1 MARRVPA
8 GLEAKEGRKFGLA
21 VGTAFLV
28 FGGIALWRGLV
39 LAAQVLWGL
48 GGLLILGAALLPA
61 KLKPVERAWMAMAL
75 QISRVMTPIVM
86 GIVYFLVLTPI
97 ALLMR
102 SIRGNPLIHRND
114 SAGYWFI
121 KGKGQDEKSDMR
133 RQF

>member
-1 MARRVPA
+1 MARRVPT
-8 GLEAKEGRKFGLA
+8 GLEAREGRKFGLT

-28 FGGIALWRGLV
+28 LGGVALWRGRELPT
-39 LAAQVLWGL
+39 QILWGL

-75 QISRVMTPIVM
+75 QISKVM
-86 GIVYFLVLTPI
+86 TPI

-102 SIRGNPLIHRND
+102 SAKGNPLVHRID
-114 SAGYWFI
+114 ATGYWFT
-121 KGKGQDEKSDMR
+121 KGEGQDAKSDMR

>member
-1 MARRVPA
+1 MARRIPT
-8 GLEAKEGRKFGLA
+8 GLEAREGRKFGLT

-28 FGGIALWRGLV
+28 LGGIALWRGRV
-39 LAAQVLWGL
+39 LPMQILWGL

-86 GIVYFLVLTPI
+86 GIVYFMVLTPI
-97 ALLMR
+97 ALVMR
-102 SIRGNPLIHRND
+102 STKGNPLVHHSGAN
-114 SAGYWFI
+114 GYWFT
-121 KGKGQDEKSDMR
+121 KGEGQDAKSDMR

>member
-1 MARRVPA
+1 MARRIPT
-8 GLEAKEGRKFGLA
+8 GLEAREGRKFGLT

-28 FGGIALWRGLV
+28 LGGIALWRGRELPT
-39 LAAQVLWGL
+39 QILWGL

-75 QISRVMTPIVM
+75 QISKVMTPIVM

-97 ALLMR
+97 ALVMR
-102 SIRGNPLIHRND
+102 STKGNPLVHRTD
-114 SAGYWFI
+114 ATGYWFT
-121 KGKGQDEKSDMR
+121 KGEGQDAKSDMR

>member
-1 MARRVPA
+1 MARRVPT
-8 GLEAKEGRKFGLA
+8 GLEAREGRKFGLT

-28 FGGIALWRGLV
+28 LGGIALWRGRELPT
-39 LAAQVLWGL
+39 QILWGL

-75 QISRVMTPIVM
+75 QISKVMTPIVM

-97 ALLMR
+97 ALVMR
-102 SIRGNPLIHRND
+102 STRGNPLVHRTD
-114 SAGYWFI
+114 ATGYWFT
-121 KGKGQDEKSDMR
+121 KGEGQDAKSDMR

>member
-1 MARRVPA
+1 MARRVPT
-8 GLEAKEGRKFGLA
+8 GLEAREGRKFGLT

-28 FGGIALWRGLV
+28 LGGVALWRGRELPT
-39 LAAQVLWGL
+39 QILWGL

-75 QISRVMTPIVM
+75 QISKVMTPIVM

-97 ALLMR
+97 ALVMR
-102 SIRGNPLIHRND
+102 STKGNPLVHRTD
-114 SAGYWFI
+114 ATGYWFT
-121 KGKGQDEKSDMR
+121 KGEGQDAKSDMR

>member
-1 MARRVPA
+1 MARRIPT
-8 GLEAKEGRKFGLA
+8 GLEAKEGRKFGLT

-28 FGGIALWRGLV
+28 LGGIALWRGRV
-39 LAAQVLWGL
+39 LPMQILWGL

-75 QISRVMTPIVM
+75 QISKVMTPIVM

-97 ALLMR
+97 ALVMR
-102 SIRGNPLIHRND
+102 STKGNPLVHRTN
-114 SAGYWFI
+114 ATGYWFT
-121 KGKGQDEKSDMR
+121 KGEGQDAKSDMR

>member
-1 MARRVPA
+1 MARRIPT
-8 GLEAKEGRKFGLA
+8 GLEAREGRKFGLT

-28 FGGIALWRGLV
+28 LGGIALWRGRELPT
-39 LAAQVLWGL
+39 QILWGL

-97 ALLMR
+97 ALVIR
-102 SIRGNPLIHRND
+102 SAKGNPLVHRTD
-114 SAGYWFI
+114 ATGYWFT
-121 KGKGQDEKSDMR
+121 KGEGQDAKSDMR

>member
-1 MARRVPA
+1 MARRIPT
-8 GLEAKEGRKFGLA
+8 GLEAREGRRFGLT

-28 FGGIALWRGLV
+28 LGGIALWRGRV
-39 LAAQVLWGL
+39 LPTQILWGL

-102 SIRGNPLIHRND
+102 STKGNPLVHRTD
-114 SAGYWFI
+114 AIGYWFT
-121 KGKGQDEKSDMR
+121 KGEGQDAKSDMR

>member
-1 MARRVPA
+1 MARRVPT
-8 GLEAKEGRKFGLA
+8 GLEAREGRRFGLT

-28 FGGIALWRGLV
+28 LGGIALWRGRV
-39 LAAQVLWGL
+39 LPTQILWGL
-48 GGLLILGAALLPA
+48 GGLLILGAAFVPA
-61 KLKPVERAWMAMAL
+61 RLKPVERAWMAMAL

-97 ALLMR
+97 ALLVR
-102 SIRGNPLIHRND
+102 SLRGNPLIHRND

>member
-1 MARRVPA
+1 MARRVPT
-8 GLEAKEGRKFGLA
+8 GLEAREGRKFGLT

-28 FGGIALWRGLV
+28 LGGIALWRGRV
-39 LAAQVLWGL
+39 LPTQILWGL

-75 QISRVMTPIVM
+75 QISKVMTPIVM

-97 ALLMR
+97 ALVMR
-102 SIRGNPLIHRND
+102 STKGNPLVHRTN
-114 SAGYWFI
+114 ATGYWFT
-121 KGKGQDEKSDMR
+121 KGEGQDAKSDMR

>member
-1 MARRVPA
+1 MAKRVPT
-8 GLEAKEGRKFGLA
+8 GLEAREGRKFGLT

-28 FGGIALWRGLV
+28 LGGIALWRGRV
-39 LAAQVLWGL
+39 LPTQILWGL

-61 KLKPVERAWMAMAL
+61 RLKPVERAWMAMAL
-75 QISRVMTPIVM
+75 QVSRVMTPIVM

-102 SIRGNPLIHRND
+102 SAKGNPLVHRTD
-114 SAGYWFI
+114 ATGYWFS
-121 KGKGQDEKSDMR
+121 KGEKQDAKSDMR

>member
-1 MARRVPA
+1 MARRVPT
-8 GLEAKEGRKFGLA
+8 GLEGREGRKFGLT
-21 VGTAFLV
+21 VGTAFLL
-28 FGGIALWRGLV
+28 FGGIALWRGRV
-39 LAAQVLWGL
+39 LPAQVLWGL

-102 SIRGNPLIHRND
+102 SVKGNPLIHRTD
-114 SAGYWFI
+114 ATGYWFT
-121 KGKGQDEKSDMR
+121 KGEGQDAKSDMR

>member
-1 MARRVPA
+1 MARRVPT
-8 GLEAKEGRKFGLA
+8 GLEAREGRKFGFT

-28 FGGIALWRGLV
+28 FGGIALWRGRV
-39 LAAQVLWGL
+39 LPAQVLWVL
-48 GGLLILGAALLPA
+48 GGLLILSATLLPA

-75 QISRVMTPIVM
+75 QISRVTTPIVM

-102 SIRGNPLIHRND
+102 STKGNPLVHRTD
-114 SAGYWFI
+114 ATGYWFS
-121 KGKGQDEKSDMR
+121 KEEGQDAKSDMR

>member
-1 MARRVPA
+1 MARRIPT
-8 GLEAKEGRKFGLA
+8 GLEAREGRKFGLT

-28 FGGIALWRGLV
+28 LGGIALWRGRV
-39 LAAQVLWGL
+39 LPTQILWGL

-75 QISRVMTPIVM
+75 QISKVMTPIVM

-97 ALLMR
+97 ALVMR
-102 SIRGNPLIHRND
+102 STKGNPLVHRTN
-114 SAGYWFI
+114 ATGYWFT
-121 KGKGQDEKSDMR
+121 KGEGQDAKSDMR

>member
-1 MARRVPA
+1 MARRIPT
-8 GLEAKEGRKFGLA
+8 GLEAREGRKFGLT

-28 FGGIALWRGLV
+28 LGGIALWRGRV
-39 LAAQVLWGL
+39 LPTQILWGL

-75 QISRVMTPIVM
+75 QISKVMTPIVM

-97 ALLMR
+97 ALVMR
-102 SIRGNPLIHRND
+102 STRGNPLVHRTN
-114 SAGYWFI
+114 ATGYWFT
-121 KGKGQDEKSDMR
+121 KGEGQDAKSDMR

>member
-1 MARRVPA
+1 MARRIPT
-8 GLEAKEGRKFGLA
+8 GLEAKEGRKFGLT

-28 FGGIALWRGLV
+28 LGGIALWRGRV
-39 LAAQVLWGL
+39 LPTQILWGL

-75 QISRVMTPIVM
+75 QISKVMTPIVM

-97 ALLMR
+97 ALVMR
-102 SIRGNPLIHRND
+102 STRGNPLVHRTD
-114 SAGYWFI
+114 ATGYWFT
-121 KGKGQDEKSDMR
+121 KGEGQDAKSDMR

>member
-1 MARRVPA
+1 MARRIPT
-8 GLEAKEGRKFGLA
+8 GLEAREGRKFGLT

-28 FGGIALWRGLV
+28 LGGIALWRGRV
-39 LAAQVLWGL
+39 LPTQILWGL

-75 QISRVMTPIVM
+75 QISKVMTPIVM

-97 ALLMR
+97 ALVMR
-102 SIRGNPLIHRND
+102 STRGNPLVHRTD
-114 SAGYWFI
+114 ATGYWFT
-121 KGKGQDEKSDMR
+121 KGEGQDAKSDMR

>member
-1 MARRVPA
+1 MARRVPT
-8 GLEAKEGRKFGLA
+8 GLEGREGRKFGLT

-28 FGGIALWRGLV
+28 FGGIAFWRGRLLV
-39 LAAQVLWGL
+39 AQVLWGL
-48 GGLLILGAALLPA
+48 GGLLILGAALVPT

-102 SIRGNPLIHRND
+102 SAKGNPLVHRTD
-114 SAGYWFI
+114 ATGYWFS
-121 KGKGQDEKSDMR
+121 KGEKQDAKSDMR

>member
-1 MARRVPA
+1 MARRIPT
-8 GLEAKEGRKFGLA
+8 GLEAKEGRKFGLT

-28 FGGIALWRGLV
+28 LGGVALWRGRELPT
-39 LAAQVLWGL
+39 QILWGL

-97 ALLMR
+97 ALVMR
-102 SIRGNPLIHRND
+102 STKGNPLVHRTD
-114 SAGYWFI
+114 ATGYWFT
-121 KGKGQDEKSDMR
+121 KGEGQDANSDMR

>member
-1 MARRVPA
+1 MARRIPT
-8 GLEAKEGRKFGLA
+8 GLEAREGRKFGLT

-28 FGGIALWRGLV
+28 LGGIALWRGRELPT
-39 LAAQVLWGL
+39 QILWGL

-75 QISRVMTPIVM
+75 QISKVMTPIVM

-97 ALLMR
+97 ALVMR
-102 SIRGNPLIHRND
+102 STRGNPLVHRTD
-114 SAGYWFI
+114 ATGYWFT
-121 KGKGQDEKSDMR
+121 KGEGQDAKSDMR

>member
-1 MARRVPA
+1 MARRIPT
-8 GLEAKEGRKFGLA
+8 GLEAREGRKFGLT

-28 FGGIALWRGLV
+28 LGGIALWRGRV
-39 LAAQVLWGL
+39 LPTQILWGL

-61 KLKPVERAWMAMAL
+61 KRKPVERAWMATAL
-75 QISRVMTPIVM
+75 RISRVMTPILM

-102 SIRGNPLIHRND
+102 SAKGNPLVHRTD
-114 SAGYWFI
+114 ATGYWFT
-121 KGKGQDEKSDMR
+121 KGEGQDAKSDMR

>member
-1 MARRVPA
+1 MARGVPA
-8 GLEAKEGRKFGLA
+8 GLEAGEGRKFGLT
-21 VGTAFLV
+21 VGTAFLI
-28 FGGIALWRGLV
+28 FGGIALWRGRV

-97 ALLMR
+97 ALMVR
-102 SIRGNPLIHRND
+102 IAKGNPLVHR
-114 SAGYWFI
+114 SGATGYWFT
-121 KGKGQDEKSDMR
+121 KGGRQGAKSDMR

>member
-1 MARRVPA
+1 MARRVPT
-8 GLEAKEGRKFGLA
+8 GLEGREGRKFGLT

-28 FGGIALWRGLV
+28 FGGIALWRGRL
-39 LAAQVLWGL
+39 LLAQVLWGL
-48 GGLLILGAALLPA
+48 AGLLIMGAALVPA
-61 KLKPVERAWMAMAL
+61 RLKPVERAWMAMAL

-102 SIRGNPLIHRND
+102 SLRGNPLIHRKD